1 MATQIN
7 VWVLP
12 NKAVWIDG
20 NNVPSTADVPMNNG
34 TIEAAVPISFAEVVG
49 QPCPGLFING
59 LPKLIQQAEAF
70 LVEQNAVRTNGTTR
84 PDNVVGVKITLN
96 QA

>member
-12 NKAVWIDG
+12 NGAVWLDG
-20 NNVPSTADVPMNNG
+20 NNVPATATVPMDDGSFVADVPINYAQIIG
-34 TIEAAVPISFAEVVG
+34 PV
-49 QPCPGLFING
+49 CPGLYLAG
-59 LPKLIQQAEAF
+59 LPKLVEQAERT
-70 LVEQNAVRTNGTTR
+70 LREQNAIRTAG
-84 PDNVVGVKITLN
+84 PAQPADIVGVKITLN